1 MRLDIANNGA
11 QMAMMQAISS
21 VQTQEELDELQLTI
35 SKFFADKAQAEI
47 EAMWNN
53 GQLNQAKLDEIRKMH
68 LRTPYK

>member
-1 MRLDIANNGA
+1 
-11 QMAMMQAISS
+11 MAMMQAISS

-35 SKFFADKAQAEI
+35 SKFFADKAQSEI

>member
-21 VQTQEELDELQLTI
+21 VQTQEELDELQFTI